1 MIEFPSVE
9 KSVIRNHYDIT
20 TPFYRLFWGP
30 HIHHGYWEGNETSA
44 RAQVQLTDRL
54 ATAAAV
60 PVGASV
66 VDVGCGMGGS
76 SVWLAQHRQCQ
87 VTGITLSP
95 VQRFYAAMGARMR
108 RVRPAPTFIRTDAES
123 FTLPPSSLDI
133 VWSIECTEHLFDKPA
148 FFRKAAS
155 WLKPGGRFAICAWLT
170 GESPL
175 TELQTEQA
183 RNVCKGMF
191 CPSLGAQS
199 DYVRWFEEAGM
210 TMVDTGLWTRQVEKT
225 WEICLDRVQRSG
237 VRHLAKRLGSNH
249 VLFLDH
255 FQAILDAY
263 RSGAM
268 EYGYF
273 VAEKRT

>member
-44 RAQVQLTDRL
+44 RAQVQLTERL
-54 ATAAAV
+54 AKAAAI

-76 SVWLAQHRQCQ
+76 SVWLAQHRQCH

-123 FTLPPSSLDI
+123 FTLPPSSLDV

-210 TMVDTGLWTRQVEKT
+210 TMVDTGLWTRHVEKT

>member
-1 MIEFPSVE
+1 
-9 KSVIRNHYDIT
+9 
-20 TPFYRLFWGP
+20 
-30 HIHHGYWEGNETSA
+30 
-44 RAQVQLTDRL
+44 
-54 ATAAAV
+54 
-60 PVGASV
+60 
-66 VDVGCGMGGS
+66 
-76 SVWLAQHRQCQ
+76 
-87 VTGITLSP
+87 
-95 VQRFYAAMGARMR
+95 MGARMR

-123 FTLPPSSLDI
+123 FTLPPSSLDV

-199 DYVRWFEEAGM
+199 DYARWFEEAGM
-210 TMVDTGLWTRQVEKT
+210 TMVDTGLWTRNVEKT

-249 VLFLDH
+249 LLFLDH

>member
-44 RAQVQLTDRL
+44 RAQVQLTERL
-54 ATAAAV
+54 ATAAAI

-76 SVWLAQHRQCQ
+76 SVWLAQHRQCH
-87 VTGITLSP
+87 VTGVTLSP

-108 RVRPAPTFIRTDAES
+108 RVRPAPTFIRTDAEA
-123 FTLPPSSLDI
+123 FTLPPSSLDV

-170 GESPL
+170 GENPL

-199 DYVRWFEEAGM
+199 DYVCWFEQAGM